1 MPFFAIWCIILIIMI
16 PRKYRATRIDIEN
29 TIKTG
34 INLDSPILYA
44 KVRACPPKEGK
55 DPENTGFAIVIS
67 KKVEKTS
74 VGRHLIKRRI
84 SDVIEKNL
92 NKIKPDFK
100 KTVVI
105 FAKKTDKIPSYAE
118 IKKDLESILIKII

>member
-1 MPFFAIWCIILIIMI
+1 MI

-34 INLDSPILYA
+34 VTLDSPTVYA
-44 KVRACPPKEGK
+44 KVSRK
-55 DPENTGFAIVIS
+55 DPEKTGFAIVIS

-74 VGRHLIKRRI
+74 AGRHLIKRRI

-92 NKIKPDFK
+92 DKIKPDLK
-100 KTVVI
+100 KTIVI
-105 FAKKTDKIPSYAE
+105 FAKKQDKIPSYKT
-118 IKKDLESILIKII
+118 IKEGVENIFGKIL

>member
-1 MPFFAIWCIILIIMI
+1 MI

-34 INLDSPILYA
+34 ITLDSPTVYA
-44 KVRACPPKEGK
+44 KVSGK
-55 DPENTGFAIVIS
+55 APEKTGFAIVIS

-74 VGRHLIKRRI
+74 AGRHLIKRRI

-92 NKIKPDFK
+92 SKIKPDLK
-100 KTVVI
+100 KTVVV
-105 FAKKTDKIPSYAE
+105 FAKKAEKVPSYAE
-118 IKKDLESILIKII
+118 IKKDLESILPKII